1 MATPAFLTAEWRSL
15 VMWNVAVDPAL
26 LRPHI
31 PAGTELDLWNGE
43 ALISL
48 VGFRFLKTRLKG
60 WAIPFH
66 QDFSEINLRFYVRRR
81 VDQEWRRGVVFIKEI
96 VPLPA
101 VSFVARNVYGENY
114 VTRRMRHTIELPG
127 TSEAGRLIYEWR
139 DGREWQRLAAE
150 VQGPLTE
157 LPLGSNAEF
166 ILEHYWGYNRQR
178 NGATCEYAVEHPR
191 WRIWPQVTGT
201 FTGDPTALYGRDFAE
216 ALKQPPR
223 SIIAAEG
230 SAVVVRAGTRLPR
243 DSSAGSPY

>member
-1 MATPAFLTAEWRSL
+1 MTSSAFLTAEWRSL

-43 ALISL
+43 SLISL

-66 QDFSEINLRFYVRRR
+66 QEFSEINLRFYVRRR

-101 VSFVARNVYGENY
+101 VTFVARYVYGENY
-114 VTRRMRHTIELPG
+114 VTRRMRHHIDVSSDSG
-127 TSEAGRLIYEWR
+127 QVVYEWR
-139 DGREWQRLAAE
+139 DGGEWLRLAAD
-150 VQGPLTE
+150 VHGPLIDMAT
-157 LPLGSNAEF
+157 GSDAEF
-166 ILEHYWGYNRQR
+166 ILEHYWGYNRQWD
-178 NGATCEYAVEHPR
+178 GSTCEYAVEHPR
-191 WRIWPQVTGT
+191 WRVWPKVTGA
-201 FTGDPTALYGRDFAE
+201 FTGDSTALYGKDFAE
-216 ALKQPPR
+216 ALQQPPR

>member
-1 MATPAFLTAEWRSL
+1 MTTSAFLTAEWRSL
-15 VMWNVAVDPAL
+15 VMWNVAIDPAML
-26 LRPHI
+26 QPHI

-48 VGFRFLKTRLKG
+48 VGFRFQKTRLKG

-66 QDFSEINLRFYVRRR
+66 QEFSEINLRFYVRRR

-101 VSFVARNVYGENY
+101 VTFVARYVYGENY
-114 VTRRMRHTIELPG
+114 VTRRMRHNIDVSSDTGQI
-127 TSEAGRLIYEWR
+127 AYEWR
-139 DGREWQRLAAE
+139 DGREWLSLAADVE
-150 VQGPLTE
+150 GPLME
-157 LPLGSNAEF
+157 MASGSDAEF

-178 NGATCEYAVEHPR
+178 DGSTCEYAVEHPR
-191 WRIWPQVTGT
+191 WRVWPKVTGS
-201 FTGDPTALYGRDFAE
+201 FTGDPTALYGKDFAE
-216 ALKQPPR
+216 ALQQPPR